1 MPRRPGVTQ
10 RSASNEER
18 KVQYSFSGGE
28 ISPETLGRSDL
39 DRWQISLEKCRNW
52 IPKEQGAVTN
62 RPGLEYVGY
71 EWQEKQS
78 LDLMSFTATTSGNP
92 TMITSTGHGCLD
104 GDVVLIVK
112 ADTGASGLM
121 GREGPIQVVDDNNFY
136 MMNVDLSGV
145 AHSFVGEF
153 QKVKP
158 SQPVI
163 AVPFTFSEADT
174 YTLYFGDR
182 WMMASRNGGM
192 VLDTVTHTVETIDY
206 PADRTRPKVTLT
218 QEQPMNWFSDDI
230 VFFDNFAAI
239 DPAVPNDHGNKRY
252 RIQALPN
259 VAGDDLHAAQVSIAA
274 ISNDV
279 ECEITTI
286 APHLQN
292 AGNRIVIDGTT
303 GDTHGSMTCNSAGF
317 NIFNAHPTFTNDCG
331 FSINIDGSGAT
342 DIIGLDLT
350 TAGATSFE
358 LESPMVRIVVPR
370 IQAAI
375 RLIGTGGYTEATVSW
390 DGPDSLT
397 VYGRGDLTITSG
409 TVGASSSVSA
419 LSTPANVSYA
429 NFFGKDVS
437 TYLFLNAR
445 SNANPALVFSP
456 GIGVVTHETAG
467 IEYKV
472 GEVTSATTFKLEDR
486 FGVAIDS
493 TSFIDASVNAGTV
506 TSLDQYNFLLDGAG
520 GDIAV
525 TSSLS
530 VSVNRFFVLGTPWSA
545 SDLKNLDYA
554 QTSNQM
560 SIVATGHASYTLTRE
575 GHDQW
580 TLATKI
586 IGPDI
591 KPPTNLVDHTT
602 PLNPSVQLVLVTSVS
617 SINGSESLP
626 NRIWIGSG
634 AAVNITWDSV
644 EDAFEY
650 NVYMTDVGAFVPG
663 YIRSV
668 EAPSV
673 IIDTTLTPTDP
684 FFPDNAIRPP
694 VFQNEFLSVVEPGFT
709 IAGITLNTP
718 SRVITALPHGL
729 AVGDYVVLSDLDG
742 MVGFNNTKWE
752 VESVSLNTLQGNSE
766 FDEVELL
773 YSSSNGFAPFS
784 GTGKLRKLSASGD
797 EALNPSAVA
806 YHQQR
811 LILANTPKRPQ
822 AIYMSRTDDYES
834 FDSGFPP
841 QADDSIILEIADI
854 SANAIRWLVPL
865 QQLIAL
871 TAGGIYA
878 IVGDAAG
885 VLKPDSAQPVPQY
898 GDGVGNVKPVRFG
911 DSIIHTSAQGQEVF
925 ELSASSDFNQARSYI
940 PTPLSVL
947 VPHLFEGYLIES
959 ISAQKSPIPVIW
971 FCRNDGILLGL
982 TYLKE
987 FDVFAWH
994 RHDTPGDFESTTTVT
1009 EGATSGAYFVV
1020 KREFDRVPRRSF
1032 ERLSNND
1039 WLDIQDAFFV
1049 DAGLKY
1055 DEAYDCT
1062 HRLGSYTSLK
1072 LYLDSDHAFE
1082 IGDHLDVEHK
1092 IRLSEGLLPGLLDG
1106 KRFQVR
1112 SKSNTTTSPGAYVE
1126 VENLDGTSF
1135 DGASALF
1142 DIDTRILKVHR
1153 CTLSVTGLD
1162 HLAGEEVA
1170 ILADGSEK
1178 PRQTVS
1184 SSGTL
1189 TFTSLHSRV
1198 IAGLPIE
1205 SDLLTLP
1212 PDSPGSPFDSLRSS
1226 KMKTQSTALSVVRTL
1241 GLEIGTDLS
1250 GVLTPVVWRRD
1261 EGFDEPTRPASRL
1274 EYLSMDHDW
1283 AQGQIAI
1290 RQSAPLPATILSIA
1304 LEFEVDD

>member
-71 EWQEKQS
+71 EWQEKQR
-78 LDLMSFTATTSGNP
+78 LALMSFTATTSGNP

-104 GDVVLIVK
+104 GDIVLIVK

-153 QKVKP
+153 QKVNP

-163 AVPFTFSEADT
+163 AVPFTFSEEDT
-174 YTLYFGDR
+174 YVLYFGDR
-182 WMMASRNGGM
+182 WMMASRNGAM
-192 VLDTVTHTVETIDY
+192 VLDSATHTMESIDY

-218 QEQPMNWFSDDI
+218 EEQPMNWFSDDI

-239 DPAVPNDHGNKRY
+239 NAAVPNDHGNKRY
-252 RIQALPN
+252 RIEALPN
-259 VAGDDLHAAQVSIAA
+259 VVGDAQHPAQVN
-274 ISNDV
+274 ISGV
-279 ECEITTI
+279 SQALKCEITTST
-286 APHLQN
+286 PHGQVE
-292 AGNRIVIDGTT
+292 GNRIVIDGTT
-303 GDTHGSMTCNSAGF
+303 GDTGGSMTCEAQGF
-317 NIFNAHPTFTNDCG
+317 YSGYWSTYTATAG
-331 FSINIDGSGAT
+331 FSIDIDGNGAT
-342 DIIGLDLT
+342 DIIGMDLT
-350 TAGATSFE
+350 SAGATPFE
-358 LESPMVRIVVPR
+358 LANPMPEIVAAR
-370 IQAAI
+370 IQTALRA
-375 RLIGTGGYTEATVSW
+375 IGTGGFTEATVSW
-390 DGPDSLT
+390 DGPVGNFFGD
-397 VYGRGDLTITSG
+397 RGLLTITSG
-409 TVGASSSVSA
+409 TIGVGSSVSA
-419 LSTPANVSYA
+419 LSTPVAAGYA
-429 NFFGKDVS
+429 VHPQDIS
-437 TYLFLNAR
+437 SHILLNGR
-445 SNANPALVFSP
+445 SDATPALVFATS
-456 GIGVVTHETAG
+456 INRAHETDG
-467 IEYKV
+467 PEYQV
-472 GEVTSATTFKLEDR
+472 GAVPSTTTLELKNR
-486 FGVAIDS
+486 FGEDIDS
-493 TSFIDASVNAGTV
+493 TDFAVWASGGTV
-506 TSLDQYNFLLDGAG
+506 TSLDQFNFLLDGAG
-520 GDIAV
+520 GDIVA
-525 TSSLS
+525 TGS
-530 VSVNRFFVLGTPWSA
+530 VSVGVNRFFVLGTPWSA

-560 SIVATGHASYTLTRE
+560 SIVSTGYPSYTLTRE
-575 GHDQW
+575 AHDQW

-602 PLNPSVQLVLVTSVS
+602 PLNPSVQLILVTSVS

-650 NVYMTDVGAFVPG
+650 NVYMTDVGSFVPG

-673 IIDTTLTPTDP
+673 IIDTTIQPGEP

-694 VFQNEFLSVVEPGFT
+694 VFQNEFLSIVEPGFT

-718 SRVITALPHGL
+718 SRVTTALPHGL

-752 VESVSLNTLQGNSE
+752 VESVSLNAVQGNSE

-784 GTGKLRKLSASGD
+784 GTGKLRQLSASGD

-811 LILANTPKRPQ
+811 LILANTPKHPQ

-834 FDSGFPP
+834 FDSAFPP
-841 QADDSIILEIADI
+841 QANDSVIIEIADI

-947 VPHLFEGYLIES
+947 VPHLFEAFSIKS
-959 ISAQKSPIPVIW
+959 ISAQKSPIPVVW
-971 FCRNDGILLGL
+971 FCRSDGILLGL

-1009 EGATSGAYFVV
+1009 EGMTSGAYFVV

-1082 IGDHLDVEHK
+1082 IGEHLDVEHK